1 MKRPLRRIA
10 KYCDNASSTRSSM
23 RFEARRIRVVAA
35 LLYAAGAAFSLASL
49 WLVLSE
55 AFGFDDANRDFLLLE
70 MRPVLLTWLLVCG
83 AGAVFAV
90 LALRFGSL
98 SLSTRRGMLA
108 TSCVVA
114 VVAGFWLEWWQSLYF
129 LVPVVLLA
137 LAFRGAARA

>member
-1 MKRPLRRIA
+1 MHFDP
-10 KYCDNASSTRSSM
+10 N
-23 RFEARRIRVVAA
+23 RIRVVAA

-55 AFGFDDANRDFLLLE
+55 AFGFDEANRDFLLLE

-90 LALRFGSL
+90 LAFRFATL
-98 SLSTRRGMLA
+98 SASNRRAMLA

-114 VVAGFWLEWWQSLYF
+114 AVAGFWLEWWQSLYF
-129 LVPVVLLA
+129 LVPAVLLG
-137 LAFRGAARA
+137 LAFRGAAHA